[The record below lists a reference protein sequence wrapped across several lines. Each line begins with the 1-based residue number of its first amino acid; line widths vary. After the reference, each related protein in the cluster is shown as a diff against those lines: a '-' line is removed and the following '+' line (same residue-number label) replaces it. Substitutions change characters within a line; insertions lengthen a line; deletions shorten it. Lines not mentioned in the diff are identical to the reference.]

1 MRLEFKKKRELEL
14 LGIKEL
20 ENEKIILNQHVNGLQ
35 NLIDN
40 YDKSLSLF
48 KKELIEFVKLYKKYY
63 LFAKNNSK
71 FVDDTKSENSLLIFS
86 KTTQVKK
93 LIISNSAKS
102 EMAGIRAGRA
112 SPGMLDS
119 LKIEA
124 YGQKM
129 AINQLGNVTTPD
141 SRTISIDIWD
151 QSNVSL
157 VEKSIRESDLGINP
171 MIEGNLIRLPLP
183 QLTEERRLEFLKIA
197 GKISENA
204 KIAIRNIRRDAIEK
218 IKTFEKNKELGQ
230 DESKKYQSTIENI
243 TSEHVKMIDT
253 SLKNKEEDLKNI

>member
-1 MRLEFKKKRELEL
+1 MIDET
-14 LGIKEL
+14 IKDAE
-20 ENEKIILNQHVNGLQ
+20 IRMG
-35 NLIDN
+35 
-40 YDKSLSLF
+40 
-48 KKELIEFVKLYKKYY
+48 
-63 LFAKNNSK
+63 NS
-71 FVDDTKSENSLLIFS
+71 V
-86 KTTQVKK
+86 
-93 LIISNSAKS
+93 NSAKS

-204 KIAIRNIRRDAIEK
+204 KVAIRNIRRDAIEK